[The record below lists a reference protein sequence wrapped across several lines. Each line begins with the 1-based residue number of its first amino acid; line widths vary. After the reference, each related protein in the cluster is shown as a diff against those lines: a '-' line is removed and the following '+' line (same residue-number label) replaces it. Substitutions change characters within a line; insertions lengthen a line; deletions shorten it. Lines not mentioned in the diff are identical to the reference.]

1 MECKVEGHMS
11 GMVAKSP
18 ARQACRRILLENNI
32 WEREDLEF
40 SLHYINFGLAVDA
53 YMDISS
59 TVELNCAEV
68 MEGTGVGR
76 RSDE

>member
-32 WEREDLEF
+32 WEEKIW
-40 SLHYINFGLAVDA
+40 SLAFTILILGWLLMLIWIFPVQ
-53 YMDISS
+53 
-59 TVELNCAEV
+59 LN
-68 MEGTGVGR
+68 
-76 RSDE
+76 